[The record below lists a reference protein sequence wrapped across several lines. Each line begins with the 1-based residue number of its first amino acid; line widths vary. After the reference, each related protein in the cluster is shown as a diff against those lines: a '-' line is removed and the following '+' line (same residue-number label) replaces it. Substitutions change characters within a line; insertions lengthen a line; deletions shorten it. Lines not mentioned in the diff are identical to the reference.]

1 MKYRLDPLSPN
12 GLSPVG
18 EERVIIKNGGG
29 AVHTGAKFLNDLGDV
44 NVSGGAT
51 DNQALAWDDATQ
63 KWIPQTISG
72 GSGAVDSVNG
82 QTGVVVLDADDIDD
96 TSTTNKFVTAA
107 EKSDISTAV
116 QPGDLAT
123 VATTGDYTDL
133 SNTPTIP
140 TSVDDLNPSQTGNSG
155 KFLTTDGTNSS
166 WASIPGGGDMLASTY
181 DPQNIAG
188 DAFSQDNMTDG
199 TTNKNYTATEKTKLA
214 GIEDGAEVNNIS
226 DANATDLTDSGDTA
240 LHYHSADRNRANH
253 TGTQTA
259 STISDFDTEV
269 SNNTDVAANTAARHA
284 AVTVTDSSEI
294 DFTLTGQN
302 ITASLVTGSID
313 ESKLD
318 TSVNASLDL
327 ADSATQPGD
336 NVSTLT
342 NDAGYLASVTAAD
355 VDSEASTDGYVLTSD
370 GIGGAAWEAAPGG
383 GSGDV
388 TAASSFGT
396 DNVLIRSDG
405 TGKGVQSSGI
415 VVDDLNNLSGI
426 ADITMNDSSTVTI
439 DNGALGGIILSSA
452 GIQAYS
458 QPLTLVSGSTIEL
471 GLSSSYL
478 SIPSGSSIRT
488 NTISETTAAAG
499 VTIDG
504 VLLKDGVVGIGYG
517 GTGSAL
523 TDPNA
528 DRIMF
533 WDDSAGVVTWLAA
546 STGLTISG
554 TNMTVRSASESQT
567 GIAERATDAEF
578 TTGTDT
584 TRYVSANQVANVSQ
598 VMANKTL
605 TTPKIVNSGYISDEN
620 GNEQIA
626 FGTTT
631 SAVNYIK
638 VTNGDTL
645 TAPQIQATGDDTNVS
660 LNLTTKGAGSVLA
673 NGTLIATANNTLT
686 LSNKTLVQSGWTTPT
701 LTNSWV
707 DFGTPYAAAKYMKD
721 SMGFV
726 HIKGLVKSGA
736 AGNSIF
742 TLPAGYR
749 VASNEN
755 LYFSVPCSGG
765 VADLV
770 IASDGT
776 VKPYNNTS
784 GSNVS
789 SYVSISITFLSE
801 A

>member
-302 ITASLVTGSID
+302 ITASLVSGSVD
-313 ESKLD
+313 ETKLD

-327 ADSATQPGD
+327 ADSSTQPGD

-370 GIGGAAWEAAPGG
+370 GAGGAAWEVVPGG
-383 GSGDV
+383 GSVSSVNGQTGTVVLDADDIDDTSTTNKFV
-388 TAASSFGT
+388 TAADLTTLSNTSGTNTGDQDLSSYATKTGVETITNKDLTTGNTFPTFNQNTTGSAASLT
-396 DNVLIRSDG
+396 TARTIRTNLASTSTASFDG
-405 TGKGVQSSGI
+405 TANVTPGVTGTLPVANGGSGRASHTAYALIAGGTTSTGAQQSVSGVGTAGQVLTSNGASALPTWQNASGGGI
-415 VVDDLNNLSGI
+415 TWSEVTGTSQSAAVNNGY
-426 ADITMNDSSTVTI
+426 ITNNAALVTVTI
-439 DNGALGGIILSSA
+439 
-452 GIQAYS
+452 
-458 QPLTLVSGSTIEL
+458 P
-471 GLSSSYL
+471 
-478 SIPSGSSIRT
+478 
-488 NTISETTAAAG
+488 TTAAVGSIVRVSGKGAG
-499 VTIDG
+499 GWKV
-504 VLLKDGVVGIGYG
+504 
-517 GTGSAL
+517 AQ
-523 TDPNA
+523 N
-528 DRIMF
+528 
-533 WDDSAGVVTWLAA
+533 
-546 STGLTISG
+546 
-554 TNMTVRSASESQT
+554 ASESIHFGSVT
-567 GIAERATDAEF
+567 T
-578 TTGTDT
+578 TTGTGGYLQSTGQYDSVELLCIVADT
-584 TRYVSANQVANVSQ
+584 TWEV
-598 VMANKTL
+598 
-605 TTPKIVNSGYISDEN
+605 ISSV
-620 GNEQIA
+620 GNI
-626 FGTTT
+626 
-631 SAVNYIK
+631 
-638 VTNGDTL
+638 
-645 TAPQIQATGDDTNVS
+645 
-660 LNLTTKGAGSVLA
+660 
-673 NGTLIATANNTLT
+673 
-686 LSNKTLVQSGWTTPT
+686 
-701 LTNSWV
+701 
-707 DFGTPYAAAKYMKD
+707 
-721 SMGFV
+721 
-726 HIKGLVKSGA
+726 
-736 AGNSIF
+736 
-742 TLPAGYR
+742 
-749 VASNEN
+749 
-755 LYFSVPCSGG
+755 
-765 VADLV
+765 
-770 IASDGT
+770 T
-776 VKPYNNTS
+776 V
-784 GSNVS
+784 V
-789 SYVSISITFLSE
+789 
-801 A
+801 